1 MLSPEIKA
9 IVFDA
14 YGTLF
19 DVQSL
24 TQRLQR
30 HFDDQA
36 SAINQIWRQKQ
47 LQYTW
52 LRALMQRYVPFS
64 QVTMEALSFACETLG
79 QALREAQKQDLLD
92 GYYSISA
99 FEQVQAAI
107 PGLAER
113 FPLAVLSN
121 ADEAMLGAALR
132 NAQLESHFAHVL
144 SVDQVQCYKPDP
156 RVYQLAVDAFGLKP
170 SQICF
175 VSSNTWDVA
184 GAKSFGF
191 QVAWLDHHDGTQDHL
206 GQPADYLIKNV
217 SNLK

>member
-1 MLSPEIKA
+1 MLSSEVKA

-24 TQRLQR
+24 TQRLQQ
-30 HFDDQA
+30 HFGDQA

-52 LRALMQRYVPFS
+52 LRALMQRYQPFS
-64 QVTMEALSFACETLG
+64 QVTMDALSFACEASG

-92 GYYSISA
+92 CYYAISA
-99 FEQVQAAI
+99 YQQVQEAI

-132 NAQLESHFAHVL
+132 NAQLERHFTHVL

-156 RVYQLAVDAFGLKP
+156 RVYQLAVDAFGLTP
-170 SQICF
+170 QQICF

-191 QVAWLDHHDGTQDHL
+191 QVAWLDHHD
-206 GQPADYLIKNV
+206 
-217 SNLK
+217 